1 MSYKERIVLPEKF
14 KQVKISF
21 KERIREVL
29 SDIINGMK
37 FLKPGKS
44 WAESFFIALSRRI
57 KEEDGV
63 ILEVEPD
70 FGNMLR
76 EIDAILLE
84 TKVTSVFIE
93 QIRENLDSKTRDTF
107 KDRKEGLR
115 KPIEDFH
122 IFLVSN

>member
-1 MSYKERIVLPEKF
+1 MPYKERVVLPEKF

-37 FLKPGKS
+37 FLKPGRS
-44 WAESFFIALSRRI
+44 WAESFFIALSKRI

-63 ILEVEPD
+63 VLDVEPD

-76 EIDAILLE
+76 EI
-84 TKVTSVFIE
+84 
-93 QIRENLDSKTRDTF
+93 
-107 KDRKEGLR
+107 
-115 KPIEDFH
+115 
-122 IFLVSN
+122 